1 MGIST
6 STFAYVT
13 GNVGIG
19 TLDLSNVFDNVHIR
33 EDSVCSVRITGDSA
47 ESYVAIGR
55 STDRLSQNA
64 EIKYGNTYGAYP
76 NSNPHTLDIINYSYG
91 NINSYL
97 HLGTLSGVGTGGF
110 NWIYRTNNILMSLT
124 YSGNLGLG
132 VTNPTEKLKVVGV
145 ATITSNL
152 YVNENITA
160 NSNITATNGNITATT
175 GNITAGNNLTVSGI
189 TTLNGNTTIGGN
201 LIVSGSFTSPI
212 NQTSGVSTFFNINV
226 SNNLKVSGALGIG
239 TDNPRATFDILEE
252 DAIFGAIG
260 VGTANWRAAVDFSS
274 AGKNVDTT
282 SSYMIPPKLT
292 PSERVGLSTV
302 EGGLIYNTI
311 SKSVES
317 YNGTKWNNL
326 TNPFTETTNLNNINA
341 GIVTA
346 TDIRVGTGVTI
357 NGTAGIVTSINGFS
371 SGIGTAVK
379 ITTVGNRL
387 TFTVVGVGS
396 TTLTLF

>member
-1 MGIST
+1 M
-6 STFAYVT
+6 
-13 GNVGIG
+13 
-19 TLDLSNVFDNVHIR
+19 SNVFENVHIR
-33 EDSVCSVRITGDSA
+33 ENSECSVRITSDSA

-55 STDRLSQNA
+55 STNRLGQNA
-64 EIKYGNTYGAYP
+64 EIKYGNTSGIYP
-76 NSNPHTLDIINYSYG
+76 YSNPHTLDIINYSYG
-91 NINSYL
+91 NVNNYL
-97 HLGTLSGVGTGGF
+97 HLGSLSGVGTGGF
-110 NWIYRTNNILMSLT
+110 NWIYGTNGILMALT

-212 NQTSGVSTFFNINV
+212 NQISGVSTFFNINV
-226 SNNLKVSGALGIG
+226 SNNLKVNGALGIR
-239 TDNPRATFDILEE
+239 TDNPRASFDILEE

-260 VGTANWRAAVDFSS
+260 VGTINWRAAVDFSS
-274 AGKNVDTT
+274 AGKNVDVT
-282 SSYMIPPKLT
+282 SSYMIPPRLT
-292 PSERVGLSTV
+292 QSERVGLSTV
-302 EGGLIYNTI
+302 EGGVIYNIT
-311 SKSVES
+311 SKSIEN

-357 NGTAGIVTSINGFS
+357 NSTAGIVTSVNGFS

-396 TTLTLF
+396 TSLTLY